1 MINRLTSFLRA
12 DTFKKDIFI
21 LIAVTIII
29 GGLFSF
35 GLAWAA
41 DLYFGDT
48 VSGLVGEV
56 GEYDLILHVREDAKE
71 AALPELK
78 RILSESLPGTTF
90 KQAPTVV
97 GKANFLLA
105 FPDDHKNREVMEQ
118 IDSYFETIPGYS
130 GTTLIM
136 SPTLTIRGVQFG
148 AKGILI
154 GRLTELPEIK
164 YAFVSGGNVVAALH
178 EEVDMPKLTQKVE
191 DILAEYQTVEVRY
204 PMGYQIE
211 NLSEL
216 GSRLVLAIQD
226 ELKPELVRD
235 VTLSGE
241 TDDLS
246 AFMGTLVEM
255 KRFLLGYASEV
266 KIALDSAA
274 PLRVGERVVLQGA
287 SPQPL
292 VVGETLRPDNIVI
305 DIMSIHGN
313 TAKGMITQGDISA
326 VAPEVLEFSA
336 DSSGPVVTKAYRLER
351 GTKVGALVGE
361 TTIRN
366 DRYAL
371 MLAIDE
377 SVKLLSELEVM
388 AQEADQTGRHL
399 LETLDAFEA
408 TLDQIAQVEETLRLV
423 NASLDGPLGQL
434 GEINIAEI
442 VRALQNTSTS
452 IELLLASMG
461 VVSTPSTG
469 HLADVDQRLA
479 EVADQPGLDQVGSGL
494 SEVKDEVAAGA
505 QGLDDVLKNIN
516 PVAQILNGF
525 KQKIDQFTEQV
536 DNFGSLAENSN
547 VVYDGMSD
555 IGGAT
560 SSVLSAMETVD
571 VNALRRD
578 LKEITSRLAAIGEL
592 DTNLVRD
599 QMSDVRQT
607 LPELT
612 DEQIGRSVRLIDS
625 YIGGEV
631 IPGERIQL
639 LIDGKVSEKQL
650 LPIVEDISSTTDFS
664 IYNMPIGTLE
674 PDTMGVVFS
683 ILREVRSTIAGLAAI
698 VFTLI
703 VLWLDHATIISAL
716 RKLVPGKK
724 RFGGRF
730 AQLIQRLEPD
740 LAGVY
745 AAVVGGVILS
755 GTYWLAGGAI
765 PYISLAHLL
774 VLGCLAGLGTA
785 TLAERISP
793 VSETELLAG
802 LSLGLRKTDIMREL
816 VIPEGRP
823 GVANLL
829 NRRNLRFK

>member
-1 MINRLTSFLRA
+1 MIKRLTSFLRA
-12 DTFKKDIFI
+12 DTFKKDVFI
-21 LIAVTIII
+21 LLAVTIFV

-56 GEYDLILHVREDAKE
+56 GEYDLILHVREDAQE
-71 AALPELK
+71 AAIPELE
-78 RILSESLPGTTF
+78 RILRESLPGTVY

-105 FPDDHKNREVMEQ
+105 FPEDYKNREVMEQ
-118 IDSYFETIPGYS
+118 IDTYFEAVPGYS

-136 SPTLTIRGVQFG
+136 SPTLTVRGVQFG
-148 AKGILI
+148 AKGLLI

-164 YAFVSGGNVVAALH
+164 YAFVYGSNVVAALA
-178 EEVDMPKLTQKVE
+178 EEVDMPKFTEKIE
-191 DILAEYQTVEVRY
+191 DILAEYQTVEVRF
-204 PMGYQIE
+204 PIGYQIE
-211 NLSEL
+211 NLADL
-216 GSRLVLAIQD
+216 GGRLVWAIQD
-226 ELKPELVRD
+226 KLQPELVRD
-235 VTLSGE
+235 VTMSGE

-246 AFMGTLVEM
+246 AFMDTLVEM

-266 KIALDSAA
+266 EIALDTAA
-274 PLRVGERVVLQGA
+274 PLRVGERVVIQGA
-287 SPQPL
+287 APQPL
-292 VVGETLRPDNIVI
+292 VVGESLRPDNIVI

-326 VAPEVLEFSA
+326 VAPEILEFSA

-351 GTKVGALVGE
+351 GTKVGPLVGE

-371 MLAIDE
+371 LLAIDE
-377 SVKLLSELEVM
+377 SVKLLAELEVM
-388 AQEADQTGRHL
+388 AQEADETGRHL

-434 GEINIAEI
+434 SEINLADIT
-442 VRALQNTSTS
+442 RALQNTSAS

-461 VVSTPSTG
+461 VVSAPATG
-469 HLADVDQRLA
+469 HLADVEQRLA
-479 EVADQPGLDQVGSGL
+479 EVGDQSGLDQVSSGL
-494 SEVKDEVAAGA
+494 SAVKTEVAEGA
-505 QGLDDVLKNIN
+505 QGLEQVLQNIN
-516 PVAQILNGF
+516 PVAQLLQGF
-525 KQKIDQFTEQV
+525 KQKIDQFVVQV

-547 VVYDGMSD
+547 VVYELMSE

-560 SSVLSAMETVD
+560 SSVLAAMETVD

-578 LKEITSRLAAIGEL
+578 LDEIITRLSAIGEL
-592 DTNLVRD
+592 DTNLVRE
-599 QMSDVRQT
+599 QMNEVRQT

-639 LIDGKVSEKQL
+639 LIDGRVTEKQL
-650 LPIVEDISSTTDFS
+650 RPIVQEVAGTPDFT
-664 IYNMPIGTLE
+664 IYTMPIGTLE
-674 PDTMGVVFS
+674 PDTLGVVFS
-683 ILREVRSTIAGLAAI
+683 ILREVRSTIAGLAAV

-716 RKLVPGKK
+716 RKLVPGRK

-730 AQLIQRLEPD
+730 ARLIQRLEPD

-745 AAVVGGVILS
+745 AAVVGAVILW
-755 GTYWLAGGAI
+755 GTYRLAGGAI
-765 PYISLAHLL
+765 PYISTAHLF
-774 VLGCLAGLGTA
+774 VLGGLAGLGTA

-816 VIPEGRP
+816 VLPEGRP

-829 NRRNLRFK
+829 NRRHLRFK

>member
-1 MINRLTSFLRA
+1 MIKRLTSFLRA

-21 LIAVTIII
+21 LLAVTIFV

-56 GEYDLILHVREDAKE
+56 GEYDLILHVREDAQE
-71 AALPELK
+71 AAIPELE
-78 RILSESLPGTTF
+78 RILRESLPGTVY

-105 FPDDHKNREVMEQ
+105 FPEDYKNREVMEQ
-118 IDSYFETIPGYS
+118 IDTYFEAVPGYS

-136 SPTLTIRGVQFG
+136 SPTLTVRGVQFG
-148 AKGILI
+148 AKGLLI

-164 YAFVSGGNVVAALH
+164 YAFVYGSNVVAALA
-178 EEVDMPKLTQKVE
+178 EEVDMPKLTEKIE
-191 DILAEYQTVEVRY
+191 DILAEYQTVEVRF
-204 PMGYQIE
+204 PIGYQIE
-211 NLSEL
+211 NLADL
-216 GSRLVLAIQD
+216 GGRLVWAIQD
-226 ELKPELVRD
+226 KLQPELVRD
-235 VTLSGE
+235 VTMSGE

-246 AFMGTLVEM
+246 AFMDTLVEM

-266 KIALDSAA
+266 EIALDTAA
-274 PLRVGERVVLQGA
+274 PLRVGERVVIQGA
-287 SPQPL
+287 APQPL
-292 VVGETLRPDNIVI
+292 VVGESLRPDNIVI

-326 VAPEVLEFSA
+326 VAPEILEFSA

-351 GTKVGALVGE
+351 GTKVGPLVGE

-366 DRYAL
+366 DRLAL
-371 MLAIDE
+371 LLAIDE
-377 SVKLLSELEVM
+377 SVKLLAELEVM
-388 AQEADQTGRHL
+388 AQEADETGRHL

-434 GEINIAEI
+434 SEINLADIT
-442 VRALQNTSTS
+442 RALQNTSAS

-461 VVSTPSTG
+461 VVSAPATG
-469 HLADVDQRLA
+469 HLADVEQRLA
-479 EVADQPGLDQVGSGL
+479 EVGDQSGLDQVSSGL
-494 SEVKDEVAAGA
+494 SAVKTEVAEGA
-505 QGLDDVLKNIN
+505 QGLEQVLQNIN
-516 PVAQILNGF
+516 PVAQLLQGF
-525 KQKIDQFTEQV
+525 KQKIDQFVVQV

-547 VVYDGMSD
+547 VVYELMSE

-560 SSVLSAMETVD
+560 SSVLAAMETVD

-578 LKEITSRLAAIGEL
+578 LDEIITRLSAIGEL
-592 DTNLVRD
+592 DTNLVRE
-599 QMSDVRQT
+599 QMNEVRQT

-639 LIDGKVSEKQL
+639 LIDGRVTEKQL
-650 LPIVEDISSTTDFS
+650 RPIVQEVAGTPDFT
-664 IYNMPIGTLE
+664 IYTMPIGTLE
-674 PDTMGVVFS
+674 PDTLGVVFS
-683 ILREVRSTIAGLAAI
+683 ILREVRSTIAGLAAV

-716 RKLVPGKK
+716 RKLVPGRK

-730 AQLIQRLEPD
+730 ARLIQRLEPD

-745 AAVVGGVILS
+745 AAVVGAVILW
-755 GTYWLAGGAI
+755 GTYRLAGGAI
-765 PYISLAHLL
+765 PYISTAHLF
-774 VLGCLAGLGTA
+774 VLGGLAGLGTA

-816 VIPEGRP
+816 VLPEGRP

-829 NRRNLRFK
+829 NRRHLRFK